1 MTAVTRQRTPGR
13 TGRSVAG
20 TGQPAPDLSDGAST
34 LSSPASSSAVPDST
48 AQAPVEE
55 PAGDLRRPRPR
66 RRLRRIVSW
75 VCGVLVAV
83 IAGVLI
89 ATVALPL
96 AMGWIPLTVTTG
108 SMDPTIPPGSQ
119 VIVKPLKPAQ
129 AQTLDKGQV
138 VTYQPDSGQRD
149 LVTHRIIDVARVHG
163 ETVYRTKGD
172 NNNAADPDPVRSVQV
187 RGVVRYHVPYVGY
200 IAQLTNP
207 EEKRIGIWIV
217 AGALLA
223 YAVWEIAKPRRRK
236 GGTNRGKH

>member
-1 MTAVTRQRTPGR
+1 MTAVTRQRTPG
-13 TGRSVAG
+13 
-20 TGQPAPDLSDGAST
+20 
-34 LSSPASSSAVPDST
+34 SPASSSPVPDST

-55 PAGDLRRPRPR
+55 PSGDLRRPRPR

-138 VTYQPDSGQRD
+138 VTYQPNSGQRD

-207 EEKRIGIWIV
+207 EEKRIGIWII
-217 AGALLA
+217 AGALVA
-223 YAVWEIAKPRRRK
+223 YAVWEIAKPKRRK